1 MTINELSSNGDTT
14 SNYAVDY
21 STGEIY
27 EVRAVDIS
35 YLQPIDI
42 SAIGSKGIFENI
54 VKERLSRKR
63 YRLWVSPML
72 LDMVVEK
79 QISIPSL
86 SVLCLLG
93 QKIGYNNMVYTTFK
107 DICLGSGYVRQT
119 VSNAITELKEKGLLR
134 ECSHKLE
141 ERDSRF
147 FLVNPLYFFLGY
159 YPHRDNLI
167 KDWMLG

>member
-1 MTINELSSNGDTT
+1 MNTNEVSSNGDST
-14 SNYAVDY
+14 NYAVDY
-21 STGEIY
+21 HTGEIF
-27 EVRAVDIS
+27 EVRGMDGTF
-35 YLQPIDI
+35 LQPIDI
-42 SAIGSKGIFENI
+42 ANMGSKEVFEKT
-54 VKERLSRKR
+54 VKDRLSRKR

-72 LDMVVEK
+72 LDMVVER
-79 QISIPSL
+79 QVSIPSL

-107 DICLGSGYVRQT
+107 DICTGSGYVRQT

-167 KDWMLG
+167 KDWIMG

>member
-1 MTINELSSNGDTT
+1 MTTNEVSSNGDIT
-14 SNYAVDY
+14 NYAVDY
-21 STGEIY
+21 TTGEVY
-27 EVRAVDIS
+27 EVRSVDIT

-42 SAIGSKGIFENI
+42 SAIGSKIRFDEI
-54 VKERLSRKR
+54 VRERISRRR

-107 DICLGSGYVRQT
+107 DICIGSGYVRQT
-119 VSNAITELKEKGLLR
+119 VSGAIAELKEKGLLR

-167 KDWMLG
+167 KDWIMG